1 MFGEINTSLT
11 ELYET
16 WGQQKDEWGQ
26 VQVEMKRWFGD
37 VIVNML
43 LKIIIGK
50 RCVGPNTEGGENQA
64 KDFQL
69 AIRDSFHLMG
79 QGLLRDYIPIIGRL
93 GFNGQVKVMENIATR
108 FDMVLSEW
116 LEEHKRKR
124 ASSNGTKDGDF
135 MDALL
140 SLYDGKEIKGYY
152 DGDTIIK
159 ATTLVGTLNSLL
171 LITFISFYLEAK
183 INLYS

>member
-1 MFGEINTSLT
+1 MLGEINTSLT
-11 ELYET
+11 ELHET
-16 WGQQKDEWGQ
+16 WAAQKKESGQIP
-26 VQVEMKRWFGD
+26 VEMKRWFGD
-37 VIVNML
+37 AIVNML

-50 RCVGPNTEGGENQA
+50 RCVGPNAEGGEKEA

-79 QGLLRDYIPIIGRL
+79 QGLLTDYIPLIGRL
-93 GFNGQVKVMENIATR
+93 GFNGQVKVMENIAKR

-124 ASSNGTKDGDF
+124 ASGEKDGDF

-140 SLYDGKEIKGYY
+140 SLYDGKEIEGYY
-152 DGDTIIK
+152 DGDTITK
-159 ATTLVGTLNSLL
+159 ATTLVGTLDSF
-171 LITFISFYLEAK
+171 LINYMIFNDFFFC
-183 INLYS
+183 